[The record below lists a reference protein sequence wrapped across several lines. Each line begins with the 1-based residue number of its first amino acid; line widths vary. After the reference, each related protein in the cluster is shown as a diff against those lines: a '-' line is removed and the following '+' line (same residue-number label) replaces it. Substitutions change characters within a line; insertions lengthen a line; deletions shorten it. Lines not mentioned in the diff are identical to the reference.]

1 MTVRSPAQDIPTRV
15 LGVIATELQ
24 IPLSELDDEAEFS
37 ELGVDDL
44 VAPTII
50 ARIAKETAL
59 RLPEDVFQDSE
70 TVGVLLK
77 YLAALAPRPQT
88 PPPDLPVKPRFD
100 PRSLGVLIRR
110 GGTVAFKAGNVHQPR
125 NLFLL
130 PDGSGAAMAYARLP
144 ALPNTTLYALNSP
157 FLQDTAGYTCS
168 IEQLAAVWVD
178 AITAIQPRGPYMLGG
193 WSAGGYYAYEV
204 MKHLQRRGKIVDR
217 VVLVDSPCR
226 TNYEALPLAVVR
238 HLASSGLM
246 GDESATKGK
255 KGVVNKPA
263 PKRMVDHFASTLR
276 AVERYKPI
284 PLKKGEGP
292 MPEVFLIWASE
303 PLISE
308 AQAEA
313 AGLDSSVKVTRLLLL
328 RSQADFGPNGWEK
341 LFPGAKMAIARVRCH
356 HFNIVHPPNAER
368 LGSLLSD
375 VVHPEGE
382 AEWRN
387 SWKSNQKSDCEVGV
401 TVN

>member
-1 MTVRSPAQDIPTRV
+1 M
-15 LGVIATELQ
+15 IATELH

-50 ARIAKETAL
+50 TKIAKETAL
-59 RLPEDVFQDSE
+59 RLPEDVFQDFH
-70 TVGVLLK
+70 TVGALLR

-88 PPPDLPVKPRFD
+88 PPPDLPVKPRLD
-100 PRSLGVLIRR
+100 PRSLAVLIRR
-110 GGTVAFKAGNVHQPR
+110 GSTVAFKSGKAHQPR

-144 ALPNTTLYALNSP
+144 ALPNTTIYALNSP

-168 IEQLAAVWVD
+168 IEQLAAAWVD
-178 AITAIQPRGPYMLGG
+178 VITAIQPRGPYMLGG

-204 MKHLQRRGKIVDR
+204 MKHLQRHGDVVDR

-238 HLASSGLM
+238 HLAANGLM

-263 PKRMVDHFASTLR
+263 PKWMVDHFASTLQ
-276 AVERYKPI
+276 AVEEYKPV
-284 PLKKGEGP
+284 PLKRGDGP

-303 PLISE
+303 PLISQ
-308 AQAEA
+308 AQAET

-328 RSQADFGPNGWEK
+328 RSQDDFGTNGWEK

-356 HFNIVHPPNAER
+356 HFNIVHPPNVSLCLITR
-368 LGSLLSD
+368 LRAPSS
-375 VVHPEGE
+375 
-382 AEWRN
+382 
-387 SWKSNQKSDCEVGV
+387 Q
-401 TVN
+401 